1 MSEHGR
7 DGRYHG
13 ALTSRPMP
21 TDDPQLEALPGATR
35 ATLAMVWRVRA
46 AMERRVA
53 DSFGVVEDALRARG
67 ANAELV
73 ALAHRAIDDEHRHAE
88 LSRRV
93 ASRYAGRDLPAPELL
108 PLVVPRLEGAS
119 PAVRSTLHVV
129 GQCILNETT
138 AAAYLELCMHHATG
152 STARWGL
159 RELLAD
165 EVDHGRIGWAHL
177 ASLPEAERRA
187 LSPWLLPLAFLNLRV
202 WRQETIDENF
212 DDPAFAEHGAP
223 NAGDVEAALSSALGD
238 LIVSGFARLG
248 MDVSELCAWRDLGAP
263 TDEPPLGL
271 SRALDA
277 RGPGLSFALSRRRA
291 APRGA

>member
-1 MSEHGR
+1 MGEASVSEHR
-7 DGRYHG
+7 KDGRYHG

-21 TDDPQLEALPGATR
+21 AEDARLEALPQATR
-35 ATLAMVWRVRA
+35 ETLAAVWRVRA

-53 DSFGVVEDALRARG
+53 DSFQVIVDALRARD
-67 ANAELV
+67 ASAELV

-88 LSRRV
+88 LSRVV
-93 ASRYAGRDLPAPELL
+93 ASRYAGREVPAPERL

-152 STARWGL
+152 STAQWGL

-177 ASLPEAERRA
+177 ASLPADERRG

-212 DDPAFAEHGAP
+212 ADPVFAEHGAP
-223 NAGDVEAALSSALGD
+223 NAADVEAALSSALGD
-238 LIVSGFARLG
+238 LIVTGFARLG
-248 MDVSELCAWRDLGAP
+248 MDTSELRAWLDVGAP
-263 TDEPPLGL
+263 TDAPPVGL
-271 SRALDA
+271 SRVL
-277 RGPGLSFALSRRRA
+277 
-291 APRGA
+291 GA